1 METASH
7 TIRRR
12 KYTKG
17 KFSGILPRNPLLIW
31 NLHFSQNVLNV
42 PSLKLTAKRPW
53 KCGGGGPREIR
64 RFLLETSIFRCEN
77 VSFKEGRFPNGSLN
91 RSPTLPGWRKC
102 RASWNLSYR
111 WMVFSGGGR
120 SCRWTPEKGWTSIF
134 VGHVSEIKIW
144 NDIRKIL

>member
-7 TIRRR
+7 TIRRW
-12 KYTKG
+12 KYTKV
-17 KFSGILPRNPLLIW
+17 KFSGMLPRNPLLIW

-53 KCGGGGPREIR
+53 KCGGFGPREIR
-64 RFLLETSIFRCEN
+64 RFLLETTIFRFEN
-77 VSFKEGRFPNGSLN
+77 VGFKEGRFPNGSLN
-91 RSPTLPGWRKC
+91 RSPTLPGWGKC
-102 RASWNLSYR
+102 RESWNLSVGFFR
-111 WMVFSGGGR
+111 GGR